1 LIFRFS
7 FYYYYIIIIII
18 IFFFLLS
25 PPHTYY
31 TFLFTFSFFFLFFF
45 SPPPTYP
52 PSLSFLFLSAEFLFL
67 QYPDLTLHP
76 DLNPTQTRF
85 LFSSSLS
92 FNSRNITPLYLLF
105 LFSFFF
111 FFSPTTHIPPP
122 PFLFFSYLLSSFSF
136 NTQISPSTLASM
148 ATILSENFRT
158 ASLDGIVDG
167 EASSR
172 EASERRAAV
181 RPFTYRNLVKE
192 VVLVRH
198 GIVDG
203 DFSWKE

>member
-1 LIFRFS
+1 
-7 FYYYYIIIIII
+7 
-18 IFFFLLS
+18 
-25 PPHTYY
+25 
-31 TFLFTFSFFFLFFF
+31 
-45 SPPPTYP
+45 
-52 PSLSFLFLSAEFLFL
+52 
-67 QYPDLTLHP
+67 
-76 DLNPTQTRF
+76 
-85 LFSSSLS
+85 
-92 FNSRNITPLYLLF
+92 
-105 LFSFFF
+105 
-111 FFSPTTHIPPP
+111 
-122 PFLFFSYLLSSFSF
+122 
-136 NTQISPSTLASM
+136 M